1 MKPSIALAQISSH
14 KGDLSS
20 NIQKHIFYIKEAA
33 KRGAEIIVFPELSL
47 LGYHPSLAADKALS
61 LSDSKLSIFAQL
73 AKELKISIL
82 LGFPL
87 KTDQLPAIAM
97 GIFTPEEAPAAY
109 CKTMLHQDEEA
120 FFASGKNQ
128 IVLHHKNNVLALA
141 ICYESMQKRHL
152 TNALS
157 LGANHYLA
165 SVAKEEKGMELA
177 LSYFSTTAKVH
188 KLAIYC
194 CNAVGN
200 GEGFE
205 NAGNSTVWDEHG
217 NVVSQLG
224 NEEGLIIH

>member
-33 KRGAEIIVFPELSL
+33 NRGAEIIVFPELSL

-61 LSDSKLSIFAQL
+61 LSDSKLSIFDQL

-120 FFASGKNQ
+120 FFTPGKNQ
-128 IVLHHKNNVLALA
+128 VVLHHENSVIAPA
-141 ICYESMQKRHL
+141 ICYESMQKGHL

-157 LGANHYLA
+157 LGANLYLA
-165 SVAKEEKGMELA
+165 SVAKEEKGMDLA
-177 LSYFSTTAKVH
+177 LSYFSTTAKTH

-200 GEGFE
+200 CEGFE
-205 NAGNSTVWDEHG
+205 NAGKSAIWNDEG
-217 NVVSQLG
+217 KMVSQLG